1 MADHVMQQREERTVE
16 IIQSEQQQE
25 KKKYFENGDSLRDL
39 WDNSKLANICTWGVP
54 EGEERF

>member
-39 WDNSKLANICTWGVP
+39 WDNSKLANICTRGVP